1 MPHLS
6 VTAQWILG
14 SGIIGL
20 LGFLFGGGW
29 PLKAYRR
36 MSDLDLVD
44 RLKPHFP
51 LRVELDAHAQDDRE
65 WRERI
70 MEDFVEPSRDLTR
83 AILQL
88 TGAIAD
94 LKVSS
99 GHMKG
104 QIDRINEQLGELVEH
119 SMQRRATDS
128 PEPVPP

>member
-1 MPHLS
+1 MPHLTE
-6 VTAQWILG
+6 TATWLLG
-14 SGIIGL
+14 SGVVGM
-20 LGFLFGGGW
+20 LGFVLGGGW
-29 PLKAYRR
+29 PLKVYRR
-36 MSDLDLVD
+36 MSDLALVD

-51 LRVELDAHAQDDRE
+51 LRVELDAHVQDDRE

-70 MEDFVEPSRDLTR
+70 MQDFAEPTLDLTK
-83 AILQL
+83 AVLQL

-119 SMQRRATDS
+119 SMQRRASDPS
-128 PEPVPP
+128 PSP